1 MESAMPQRA
10 KSRVA
15 AAALIADYLPLGQLS
30 RAFWFV
36 SLALVGTAIL
46 TLSAKIKVDLVYV
59 NVTMQTFAV
68 FAIAALYG
76 SRLAVATVALYL
88 LEGALGM
95 PVFTGTPEKGIGL
108 AYMVGPTGGYLLSY
122 LAAAWIVGRA
132 ADKGLARNPFALGG
146 VMLLAEAVILVMGAG
161 WMAYLFGF
169 EKGIAFGF
177 GIFIVGDLVKL
188 ALAAIGVPAVTALVK
203 R

>member
-1 MESAMPQRA
+1 
-10 KSRVA
+10 
-15 AAALIADYLPLGQLS
+15 
-30 RAFWFV
+30 
-36 SLALVGTAIL
+36 
-46 TLSAKIKVDLVYV
+46 
-59 NVTMQTFAV
+59 
-68 FAIAALYG
+68 
-76 SRLAVATVALYL
+76 
-88 LEGALGM
+88 
-95 PVFTGTPEKGIGL
+95 
-108 AYMVGPTGGYLLSY
+108 TGGYLLSY

>member
-1 MESAMPQRA
+1 MPQRA

-36 SLALVGTAIL
+36 SLALIGSAIL

-169 EKGIAFGF
+169 EKGIALGF

-188 ALAAIGVPAVTALVK
+188 SLAAVGVPAVTALVK

>member
-1 MESAMPQRA
+1 MPNRA
-10 KSRVA
+10 TSRVA
-15 AAALIADYLPLGQLS
+15 TASLVESYLPTRQLT

-36 SLALVGTAIL
+36 SLALIGTAVL
-46 TLSAKIKVDLVYV
+46 TISANIKVDLLYV
-59 NVTMQTFAV
+59 NVTMQTAAL
-68 FAIAALYG
+68 FAISALYG

-88 LEGALGM
+88 LQGALGM

-132 ADKGLARNPFALGG
+132 ADKGMARNPLKLGG
-146 VMLLAEAVILVMGAG
+146 AMLLAEAVILIMGAG
-161 WMAYLFGF
+161 WMAYLFGL

-177 GIFIVGDLVKL
+177 GVFIIGDLVKL
-188 ALAAIGVPAVTALVK
+188 ALAACGVPAVTALFK

>member
-1 MESAMPQRA
+1 MITA
-10 KSRVA
+10 KTRSLA
-15 AAALIADYLPLGQLS
+15 ETFQPEGQL
-30 RAFWFV
+30 AKAVWFV
-36 SLALVGTAIL
+36 TLALVGSAL
-46 TLSAKIKVDLVYV
+46 MALSAKTKVDMVFV

-68 FAIAALYG
+68 FAISAAYG
-76 SRLAVATVALYL
+76 SRLAVATMALFL

-132 ADKGLARNPFALGG
+132 ADKGFARNAISIGLS
-146 VMLLAEAVILVMGAG
+146 MLVAEVIILTMGFL

-169 EKGIAFGF
+169 EKAFAYGV
-177 GIFIVGDLVKL
+177 GVFIIGDVLKL
-188 ALAAIGVPAVTALVK
+188 ALAALGVPALGSLLK
-203 R
+203 RR

>member
-1 MESAMPQRA
+1 MSNRA
-10 KSRVA
+10 KSHVA
-15 AAALIADYLPLGQLS
+15 TASLIAEYLPTRQLS

-46 TLSAKIKVDLVYV
+46 TISANIKVDLLYV
-59 NVTMQTFAV
+59 NVTMQTSAL
-68 FAIAALYG
+68 FAISALYG

-88 LEGALGM
+88 LQGALGM

-108 AYMVGPTGGYLLSY
+108 AYMVGPTGGYLISY
-122 LAAAWIVGRA
+122 LVAAWMVGRA
-132 ADKGLARNPFALGG
+132 ADKGLARNPLALGG
-146 VMLLAEAVILVMGAG
+146 VMLLAEMVILAMGAG
-161 WMAYLFGF
+161 WMAYLFGL

-177 GIFIVGDLVKL
+177 GAFIVGDVVKL
-188 ALAAIGVPAVTALVK
+188 ALAACGVPALTALFK